1 VSPRTTITRRLGAV
15 LVAAALAAGACGG
28 GDERPLVR
36 EAAAPSSTTAAS
48 PDTTGAGPAEAPVEA
63 APPAPVE
70 GTTSTTSTTS
80 APPVTAPVPVAPP
93 APRIVVTPEWGTP
106 FATVAGL
113 TLVHPAAA
121 VERVGFHESNHD
133 GAQSFVVAPTAA
145 APMELESRE
154 RDTAPNSA
162 ADIVVDPEGEIRA
175 PVSGVV
181 KRSGGYVLY
190 CKHRD
195 DYVVIRPDGQPE
207 LEVKILHINGVQV
220 LPGERVEAAVTV
232 LAPRPTQLP
241 FPSQVDETTASPA
254 WPHVHVEVVDPR
266 IKDRPSPGGGC

>member
-1 VSPRTTITRRLGAV
+1 
-15 LVAAALAAGACGG
+15 
-28 GDERPLVR
+28 VR
-36 EAAAPSSTTAAS
+36 EAASPATAPEDEATT
-48 PDTTGAGPAEAPVEA
+48 TTTTPEAPVEPPVTSPVVVETTTTVA
-63 APPAPVE
+63 EPPAPV
-70 GTTSTTSTTS
+70 
-80 APPVTAPVPVAPP
+80 APPPTDPPPP
-93 APRIVVTPEWGTP
+93 APRVVLNPPWGEP

-113 TLVHPAAA
+113 TVVHPAAA

-145 APMELESRE
+145 APMELESRA

-190 CKHRD
+190 CEHRD

-207 LEVKILHINGVQV
+207 LEVKILHISGVQV
-220 LPGERVEAAVTV
+220 VPGQRVEAAVTV

-241 FPSQVDETTASPA
+241 FASQVDETTASPA
-254 WPHVHVEVVDPR
+254 WPHVHIEVVDPR

>member
-1 VSPRTTITRRLGAV
+1 MLSTGL
-15 LVAAALAAGACGG
+15 LVGACGTG
-28 GDERPLVR
+28 EQRPLVR
-36 EAAAPSSTTAAS
+36 EAASPSTTTVAAGG
-48 PDTTGAGPAEAPVEA
+48 PTTT
-63 APPAPVE
+63 APPADVPSPAPSVE
-70 GTTSTTSTTS
+70 TTTS

-93 APRIVVTPEWGTP
+93 APRVVVTPEWGTP

-133 GAQSFVVAPTAA
+133 GAQSFVVAPSAA

-162 ADIVVDPEGEIRA
+162 ADIVVDPGGEVRA

-207 LEVKILHINGVQV
+207 LEVKVLHISGVQV
-220 LPGERVEAAVTV
+220 VPGERVEAAVTV
-232 LAPRPTQLP
+232 LAPRPTPLP
-241 FPSQVDETTASPA
+241 FASQVDETTASPP
-254 WPHVHVEVVDPR
+254 WPHVHLEVVDPR

>member
-1 VSPRTTITRRLGAV
+1 MSTHRRAAWPRALPLV
-15 LVAAALAAGACGG
+15 VAAAIVLAACGG
-28 GDERPLVR
+28 AGGEEARLVR
-36 EAAAPSSTTAAS
+36 EPVDATTPAPAEAAAPIEVPTTPP
-48 PDTTGAGPAEAPVEA
+48 PDTTVPEPTTTLPPPPVTE
-63 APPAPVE
+63 PAPV
-70 GTTSTTSTTS
+70 T
-80 APPVTAPVPVAPP
+80 PPPP
-93 APRIVVTPEWGTP
+93 RVVVTPEWGTP

-207 LEVKILHINGVQV
+207 LEVKVLHINGVQV
-220 LPGERVEAAVTV
+220 APGQRVEAGQTV

-254 WPHVHVEVVDPR
+254 WPHVHLEVVDPR

>member
-1 VSPRTTITRRLGAV
+1 VLPLVLAS
-15 LVAAALAAGACGG
+15 LVALAGCGG
-28 GDERPLVR
+28 AGGEEARLVR
-36 EAAAPSSTTAAS
+36 EAPAPAVDQPAQAEPATTTAPEA
-48 PDTTGAGPAEAPVEA
+48 TTTAPPPPAPEPAPAPTEAPVPE
-63 APPAPVE
+63 PPPIV
-70 GTTSTTSTTS
+70 
-80 APPVTAPVPVAPP
+80 PP
-93 APRIVVTPEWGTP
+93 APRVVHTPAWGTP
-106 FATVAGL
+106 FGTAAGL
-113 TLVHPAAA
+113 TLVHPAAV

-133 GAQSFVVAPTAA
+133 GAQSFTIAPTAA

-162 ADIVVDPEGEIRA
+162 ADIVIDPEGEVRA

-190 CKHRD
+190 CRHRD

-207 LEVKILHINGVQV
+207 LEVKVLHINGVQV
-220 LPGERVEAAVTV
+220 APGQRVEAGQTV

-241 FPSQVDETTASPA
+241 FESQVDETTAAPA
-254 WPHVHVEVVDPR
+254 WPHVHIEVVDPR

>member
-1 VSPRTTITRRLGAV
+1 MRTHRRAPWPRALP
-15 LVAAALAAGACGG
+15 LALAALVALAGCGG
-28 GDERPLVR
+28 AAGEEARLVR
-36 EAAAPSSTTAAS
+36 EPAVETKPAPAPAADPAATETPTTLPPATTVPEPTTTVVAP
-48 PDTTGAGPAEAPVEA
+48 PPVE
-63 APPAPVE
+63 P
-70 GTTSTTSTTS
+70 
-80 APPVTAPVPVAPP
+80 PP
-93 APRIVVTPEWGTP
+93 APRVVHTLEWGTP

-113 TLVHPAAA
+113 ALVHPAIV

-133 GAQSFVVAPTAA
+133 GAQTLTVASTAA

-154 RDTAPNSA
+154 RGTAPNSA
-162 ADIVVDPEGEIRA
+162 ADIVVDPGAEIRS

-181 KRSGGYVLY
+181 KRAGGYILY

-220 LPGERVEAAVTV
+220 APGQRVEAGQTV
-232 LAPRPTQLP
+232 LAPRSTPLP

-254 WPHVHVEVVDPR
+254 WPHVHLEVVDPR
-266 IKDRPSPGGGC
+266 IKNRPKPGSGC